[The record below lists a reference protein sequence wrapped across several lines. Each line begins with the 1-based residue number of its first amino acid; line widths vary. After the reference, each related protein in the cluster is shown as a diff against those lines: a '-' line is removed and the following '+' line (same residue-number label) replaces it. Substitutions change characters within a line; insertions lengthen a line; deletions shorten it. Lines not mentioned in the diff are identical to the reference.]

1 MKTRK
6 EFWGNVDKTIERHNE
21 FILSKEQR
29 QLIANEEQKAYEN
42 NIVVITTIIQEIE
55 QELKTRGFWTE
66 LQISK
71 EGFRFRFNTNGYYG
85 PGGFSSQYHIT
96 GPLVLGKINPM
107 GDALASFYEN
117 KLEDNLQIGCNFN
130 EIEFIEFVEKVISD
144 YISPKNLIISKD
156 QYEYLRN
163 FNAAN

>member
-6 EFWGNVDKTIERHNE
+6 EFWSNVDKTIERHNE

-42 NIVVITTIIQEIE
+42 NIAVITTIMQEIE

-66 LQISK
+66 LQISTT
-71 EGFRFRFNTNGYYG
+71 GFRFRFNTNGYYG
-85 PGGFSSQYHIT
+85 PGGFSSQYHIA
-96 GPLVLGKINPM
+96 GPLVLGKINPL
-107 GDALASFYEN
+107 GDAFASFYEN
-117 KLEDNLQIGCNFN
+117 KLENNVQIGCNFN
-130 EIEFIEFVEKVISD
+130 EEEFVEFVEKVISD

-163 FNAAN
+163 FNAGN